1 MWKVVQVTRGRR
13 VAVLKDGVFSS
24 LLPPGKHV
32 LWTLGSLVELVE
44 VDVSQSV
51 ERVPADDP
59 LPVDV
64 EGAARVVVADGTRGV
79 VRVDGVVS
87 QVLGPGTWRIWSG
100 GAGAVATSFVDV
112 GDEPVALSAGDVLPV
127 SADWLEGHSSA
138 SSVLVLRKDGA
149 PVKVLEP
156 GRYRWW
162 RSGPWDTTRVD
173 TSMQTLELP
182 AQDLVT
188 RDQVPVRVK
197 AAAIYRVVDP
207 MRFVSEPHADTLLY
221 GAIHLVLREVI
232 AARTLDG
239 LVEAREDLSADQLAR
254 AVGALPDVGIR
265 LSAAWVKD
273 VILPGEV
280 KDLVARVT
288 MARKDAEANAI
299 RRREEVASTR
309 QLANTAKLLE
319 GNPILLRLKELEALG
334 ELVGKIDKLVVVGG
348 GDLARHVML
357 RSTEL

>member
-1 MWKVVQVTRGRR
+1 
-13 VAVLKDGVFSS
+13 
-24 LLPPGKHV
+24 
-32 LWTLGSLVELVE
+32 
-44 VDVSQSV
+44 
-51 ERVPADDP
+51 
-59 LPVDV
+59 
-64 EGAARVVVADGTRGV
+64 
-79 VRVDGVVS
+79 
-87 QVLGPGTWRIWSG
+87 
-100 GAGAVATSFVDV
+100 
-112 GDEPVALSAGDVLPV
+112 
-127 SADWLEGHSSA
+127 
-138 SSVLVLRKDGA
+138 
-149 PVKVLEP
+149 
-156 GRYRWW
+156 
-162 RSGPWDTTRVD
+162 
-173 TSMQTLELP
+173 
-182 AQDLVT
+182 
-188 RDQVPVRVK
+188 
-197 AAAIYRVVDP
+197 